1 MKAGKRQKKNGKKS
15 HIATL
20 QSQVSALQKKVEKQD
35 ESASELNEESKA
47 FLMSPIS
54 KAKKDE
60 GTGQANASVASAAD
74 PSTTLKSILKKAKNG
89 NP

>member
-1 MKAGKRQKKNGKKS
+1 
-15 HIATL
+15 
-20 QSQVSALQKKVEKQD
+20 
-35 ESASELNEESKA
+35 
-47 FLMSPIS
+47 MSLIS

-60 GTGQANASVASAAD
+60 GTGQANASAASAAD